1 MRELKKNQIANT
13 GIEISE
19 LGLGTV
25 KFGRNT
31 GVKYPAAFTIPDHQV
46 LRALLDKAKAL
57 GINYLDTAPAYG
69 SSEATLGELLQN
81 DNRDWV
87 ISSKVGEYYTG
98 DKSEFDF
105 RAETTTR
112 SVEASL
118 KKLRRETLDIVYVH
132 SDGNDQE
139 VIEHTAVLET
149 LSQLK
154 QRGLIRAIGFSGKV
168 ANQTALAIPYCDV
181 FMIALNETDQSQ
193 VSLIQQCRANNK
205 GVVIKK
211 ALTSGHSTNPALALR
226 YVNQFAGVTS
236 TIVGTISAAHLEDN
250 VQAIT
255 NV

>member
-1 MRELKKNQIANT
+1 LRELKQNQIANT

-31 GVKYPAAFTIPDHQV
+31 GVKYPAAFTIPDHQT
-46 LRALLDKAKAL
+46 LRVLLDKAKAL

-69 SSEATLGELLQN
+69 SSEATLGELLQT
-81 DNRDWV
+81 DNQDWV

-98 DKSEFDF
+98 DVSQFDF
-105 RAETTTR
+105 SAEATTR
-112 SVEASL
+112 SVKASL
-118 KKLRRETLDIVYVH
+118 KKLRREALDIVYVH

-149 LSQLK
+149 LSELK
-154 QRGLIRAIGFSGKV
+154 QHGLIRAIGFSGKI
-168 ANQTALAIPYCDV
+168 ASQTALAIPYCDV
-181 FMIALNETDQSQ
+181 FMIALNEADRSQ
-193 VSLIQQCRANNK
+193 HSLIEQCHANNK

-211 ALTSGHSTNPALALR
+211 ALASGHSENPAQALR
-226 YVNQFAGVTS
+226 YANQFAGVTS
-236 TIVGTISAAHLEDN
+236 TIVGTISTVHLEDN

-255 NV
+255 DV